1 MSKNQSLLG
10 NARLLYLLEGD
21 ELFSSELILILERA
35 NYQVRS
41 FTGLRDFESAC
52 ETEIPAVIVI
62 DFVRNGSAALVTEA
76 VSRLKAKFEVCP
88 PLVFISASDDIEER

>member
-1 MSKNQSLLG
+1 MSVPSKSNLMSKNQSLLG

-52 ETEIPAVIVI
+52 ETEIPAVI
-62 DFVRNGSAALVTEA
+62 FGYRYG
-76 VSRLKAKFEVCP
+76 
-88 PLVFISASDDIEER
+88 